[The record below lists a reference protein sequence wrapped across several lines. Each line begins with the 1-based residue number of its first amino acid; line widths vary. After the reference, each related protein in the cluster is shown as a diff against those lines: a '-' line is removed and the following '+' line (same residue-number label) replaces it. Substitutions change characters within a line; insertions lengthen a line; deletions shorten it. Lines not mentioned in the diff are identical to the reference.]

1 MAIFSSDLMK
11 RSTSVTENQQNDED
25 ISTILPDVDISNVS
39 DNIDE
44 AVSDIILSSER
55 NWSMLM
61 QTVGIAELTAMEADG
76 DVIYEAVDIKAFF
89 GKIKA
94 FFQNLL
100 DKIAGVF
107 KKIVETVQDW
117 FAKIKRTF
125 NDKKFKDLTSIP
137 DGFKY
142 EGYVFSDNITE
153 PFKKDI
159 RSCFNT
165 TTFLSQVYKLEKIL
179 TDDNMIENHVKE
191 LNDPENKKTL
201 INQIRS
207 YLLDEKLDGDY
218 DWNKEI
224 FKHFRSG
231 KEKPEEITAKDID
244 IAEYKTAINENQTS
258 IKRSVKEGYKQL
270 EKDANN
276 YIETL
281 KAANKI
287 GKEAGLHDL
296 ATDGNP
302 DLCVKE
308 MQATIKYAQ
317 EYMNAATAVY
327 TGQVKALADQAKQY
341 YSALVK
347 MLSTKPSENKT
358 DNKDN
363 NVTES
368 FGFTHSL
375 LDNVN
380 FI

>member
-25 ISTILPDVDISNVS
+25 ISIILPDVDTSDVS

-89 GKIKA
+89 GKIKD
-94 FFQNLL
+94 FFAKIL

-125 NDKKFKDLTSIP
+125 NDKKFKDLTSVP

-159 RSCFNT
+159 ISCFNT
-165 TTFLSQVYKLEKIL
+165 TEYLSFEREIKTYGGDSLE
-179 TDDNMIENHVKE
+179 NYVKE

-218 DWNKEI
+218 DWSKEI

-231 KEKPEEITAKDID
+231 KEKPEEITTKDID

-258 IKRSVKEGYKQL
+258 VKRAVKESYKEL
-270 EKDANN
+270 EKDTNI
-276 YIETL
+276 YINSL
-281 KAANKI
+281 KESNKLDI
-287 GKEAGLHDL
+287 EDN
-296 ATDGNP
+296 DFSNGNP
-302 DLCVKE
+302 DLCIKK

-341 YSALVK
+341 YGALVK
-347 MLSTKPSENKT
+347 MLSVKPAENK
-358 DNKDN
+358 DG
-363 NVTES
+363 NVAES